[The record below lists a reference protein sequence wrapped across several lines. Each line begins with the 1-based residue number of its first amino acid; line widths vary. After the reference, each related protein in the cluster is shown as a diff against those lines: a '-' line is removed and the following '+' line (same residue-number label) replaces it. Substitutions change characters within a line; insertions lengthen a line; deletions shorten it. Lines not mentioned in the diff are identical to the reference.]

1 MSIDTDPQQQE
12 AASPQMLVGRS
23 FFTLKLMFTKRMLA
37 AAYVV
42 LLFSLVTFWF
52 GLHSLPKGVLFALF
66 FVGFFAAGFTVI
78 YPWANYRR
86 TNAQNLQSRL
96 LESRNE
102 L

>member
-1 MSIDTDPQQQE
+1 
-12 AASPQMLVGRS
+12 
-23 FFTLKLMFTKRMLA
+23 MFTNRMLA

-42 LLFSLVTFWF
+42 LLFAMATFWF
-52 GLHSLPKGVLFALF
+52 GLHSLPKWVLSAVF

-86 TNAQNLQSRL
+86 TQAQHLQSRS

>member
-1 MSIDTDPQQQE
+1 
-12 AASPQMLVGRS
+12 
-23 FFTLKLMFTKRMLA
+23 MFTARILVI
-37 AAYVV
+37 AYVA
-42 LLFSLVTFWF
+42 LLFSLGTFWF
-52 GLHSLPKGVLFALF
+52 GLHSLPRWALFAVF

-86 TNAQNLQSRL
+86 TKARSLQSRS

>member
-1 MSIDTDPQQQE
+1 
-12 AASPQMLVGRS
+12 
-23 FFTLKLMFTKRMLA
+23 MFTKRMLA

-42 LLFSLVTFWF
+42 LLFSLATFWF
-52 GLHSLPKGVLFALF
+52 GLHSLPKWVLFAVF

-86 TNAQNLQSRL
+86 TKAQHLQSRM